1 MAVNSRLPLPLSP
14 ILAPCC
20 DWAGAHWRCGVVRC
34 KAVLPNGGIPEVGAA
49 VPRRGNR
56 ASRSLAWL
64 AFRLWGWRFAGSFP
78 DRPKAILVVA
88 PHTTNWD
95 FLVGMLALFAL
106 GLRISWLGKHT
117 LFRWPLRPLML
128 WLGGVPVRRGSRS
141 GTVAKLVETMRQRET
156 MLLAVAPEGTRRA
169 VTGWRM
175 GFAHVAVGS
184 GVPVV
189 PVAFDWGSRL
199 VRLGPALTL
208 TGDLAVDERTLRGWF
223 TEQCG
228 TPI

>member
-1 MAVNSRLPLPLSP
+1 M
-14 ILAPCC
+14 
-20 DWAGAHWRCGVVRC
+20 GVRFEP
-34 KAVLPNGGIPEVGAA
+34 VLPNGGALELGAS

-56 ASRSLAWL
+56 ASRWLARL

-78 DRPKAILVVA
+78 DVPKAIVVVA

-95 FLVGMLALFAL
+95 FLVGMLTLFAL

-128 WLGGVPVRRGSRS
+128 WLDGVPVRRDSGS

-169 VTGWRM
+169 VSGWRRRA
-175 GFAHVAVGS
+175 GGAGRLRLDAPGGRIWAGVHAHQQPRRRRAD
-184 GVPVV
+184 
-189 PVAFDWGSRL
+189 AARL
-199 VRLGPALTL
+199 V
-208 TGDLAVDERTLRGWF
+208 
-223 TEQCG
+223 CG
-228 TPI
+228 QGARAGCAST

>member
-1 MAVNSRLPLPLSP
+1 M
-14 ILAPCC
+14 
-20 DWAGAHWRCGVVRC
+20 GVRFEP
-34 KAVLPNGGIPEVGAA
+34 VLPNGGVPELGAS

-56 ASRSLAWL
+56 ASRWLARL

-78 DRPKAILVVA
+78 DVPKAIIVVA

-95 FLVGMLALFAL
+95 FLVGMLTLFAL

-128 WLGGVPVRRGSRS
+128 WLDGVPVHRDSGS

-169 VTGWRM
+169 VSGWRM
-175 GFAHVAVGS
+175 GFAHVAVGA

-189 PVAFDWGSRL
+189 PVAFDWTRR
-199 VRLGPALTL
+199 VVAFGPAFTL
-208 TGDLAVDERTLRGWF
+208 TSDLATDERTLRAWF
-223 TEQCG
+223 ADKGLEPG
-228 TPI
+228 APPPEP

>member
-1 MAVNSRLPLPLSP
+1 MAGCY
-14 ILAPCC
+14 A
-20 DWAGAHWRCGVVRC
+20 AT
-34 KAVLPNGGIPEVGAA
+34 VLPNGIAPELGAST
-49 VPRRGNR
+49 PRRGNR
-56 ASRSLAWL
+56 VSRSLARL
-64 AFRLWGWRFAGSFP
+64 AFRLWRWRFSGSFP
-78 DRPKAILVVA
+78 DVPKAIVVVA

-95 FLVGMLALFAL
+95 FLVGVLSIFGL

-128 WLGGVPVRRGSRS
+128 WLDGVPVRRGSRS
-141 GTVAKLVETMRQRET
+141 GTVAKLVETMRQREA
-156 MLLAVAPEGTRRA
+156 MLLAVAPEGTRQA

-175 GFAHVAVGS
+175 GFAHIAVGA

-208 TGDLAVDERTLRGWF
+208 TGDLAADERTLRGWF
-223 TEQCG
+223 SDECR

>member
-1 MAVNSRLPLPLSP
+1 M
-14 ILAPCC
+14 
-20 DWAGAHWRCGVVRC
+20 GVRFEP
-34 KAVLPNGGIPEVGAA
+34 VLPNGGALELGAS

-56 ASRSLAWL
+56 ASRWLARL

-78 DRPKAILVVA
+78 DVPKAIVVVA

-95 FLVGMLALFAL
+95 FLVGMLTLFAL

-117 LFRWPLRPLML
+117 LFRSPLRPLML
-128 WLGGVPVRRGSRS
+128 WLDGVPVRRDSGS

-169 VTGWRM
+169 VSGWRM
-175 GFAHVAVGS
+175 GFAHVAVGA

-189 PVAFDWGSRL
+189 PVAFDWTRR
-199 VRLGPALTL
+199 VVAFGPAFTL
-208 TGDLAVDERTLRGWF
+208 TSNLAADERTLRAWF
-223 TEQCG
+223 ADKGLEPG
-228 TPI
+228 APPPEP

>member
-1 MAVNSRLPLPLSP
+1 M
-14 ILAPCC
+14 
-20 DWAGAHWRCGVVRC
+20 GVRFE
-34 KAVLPNGGIPEVGAA
+34 AVLPDGEVSELGAS

-56 ASRSLAWL
+56 ASRSLARL

-78 DRPKAILVVA
+78 DVPKAIVVVV

-95 FLVGMLALFAL
+95 FLVGVLALFAL

-128 WLGGVPVRRGSRS
+128 WLDGVPVRRNSSS
-141 GTVAKLVETMRQRET
+141 GTVAKLVETMRRRET

-169 VTGWRM
+169 VSRWRM
-175 GFAHVAVGS
+175 GFAHVAVGA

-189 PVAFDWGSRL
+189 PVAFDWGRR
-199 VRLGPALTL
+199 VVALGPVFTL
-208 TGDLAVDERTLRGWF
+208 TSDLAADERMLRDWF
-223 TEQCG
+223 ADKGLEPG
-228 TPI
+228 PPPPEP